1 MPVMGTIQFP
11 RRLLG
16 SSTVAFSLLGLWK
29 ICSSCHRQLTIL
41 WQHGA
46 AVFAPKQSGLTP
58 RIGKHCAQQQETAAV
73 SPGIHFTGENEQ
85 APSRQRHNMS
95 WKGHWALSPL
105 PLVAAHRARWREP
118 GEPFAQAPR
127 ARHAPSVHAC
137 RDERWSPLVPSSLLF
152 SSSYWSSYE
161 KTFRV
166 ETIRFQPD
174 VTALSTTGQM
184 SSLGEALSFFFFG
197 GGEPR
202 SRDTAIGNSGSPRD
216 VAPSIFFGFHCPEKS
231 LHAMISIVSWDSAAT
246 CSQDWPLL
254 NCPLKLSI
262 VIEKEATIPNF
273 SFSLYHSKKKNLPFL
288 FQAAAI
294 LFKCSHGLKKRE
306 WFPRL

>member
-197 GGEPR
+197 GGGTKKQGHSHRKQWQSQGRGSIHLFWVSLPR
-202 SRDTAIGNSGSPRD
+202 KIAARYDFHRFMGLSCHLLTGLTPPELSPKVVHR
-216 VAPSIFFGFHCPEKS
+216 
-231 LHAMISIVSWDSAAT
+231 
-246 CSQDWPLL
+246 
-254 NCPLKLSI
+254 
-262 VIEKEATIPNF
+262 
-273 SFSLYHSKKKNLPFL
+273 YR
-288 FQAAAI
+288 
-294 LFKCSHGLKKRE
+294 KRSNHT
-306 WFPRL
+306 